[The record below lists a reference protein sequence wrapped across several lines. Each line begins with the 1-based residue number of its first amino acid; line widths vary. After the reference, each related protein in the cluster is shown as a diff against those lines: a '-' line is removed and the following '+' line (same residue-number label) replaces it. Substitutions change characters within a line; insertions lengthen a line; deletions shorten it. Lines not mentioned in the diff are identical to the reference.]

1 MSQTFS
7 YMFPSH
13 VRFGVGAVHAVAQ
26 EAKLLWG
33 TRTLIFSDQGVVA
46 AGLLKSVTRV
56 LDDADIGYDICD
68 KVAPNPT
75 DTLVEETAAQFRSS
89 GHNLLIALGGGS
101 VIDAAKATQIRM
113 THPGH
118 IRDYFVS
125 GEGDGKIIPNMP
137 PLIALPTT
145 SGTGSEISAAAVLTD
160 TRDNVKKAVYSPHIR
175 PATAIV
181 DPELTLGLPPT
192 ITAATGMD
200 ALTHCIEACVCK
212 YYSPIG
218 KAIALGGIELVT
230 KSLLNAFEHGDDV
243 DARTDM
249 SMAAVM
255 GGFAFGTGGGLG
267 TVHAMAHQLSTEV
280 GLPHGTANAILLPH
294 VMAFKGEEH
303 AEAYVPVARALGID
317 ASGMNASEAAQAAVA
332 AVRTLCDRL
341 TIPQTLG
348 ETGITQ
354 DHITGMVPQAMTDVC
369 LRQNPRRCT
378 ENDIKELYEQAL

>member
-7 YMFPSH
+7 YMFPAH
-13 VRFGVGAVHAVAQ
+13 VRFGAGAVYAIAQ
-26 EAKLLWG
+26 EAKQLWG
-33 TRTLIFSDQGVVA
+33 TRILIISDQGLVA
-46 AGLLKSVTRV
+46 AGLFKLVTRI

-75 DTLVEETAAQFRSS
+75 DTFVEETAARFRSD

-101 VIDAAKATQIRM
+101 VIDAAKGTQIRM

-118 IRDYFVS
+118 IRDYFRS
-125 GEGDGKIIPNMP
+125 GEGDRKIIPNMP

-145 SGTGSEISAAAVLTD
+145 SGTGSETSAAAVLTD

-175 PATAIV
+175 PAVAIV
-181 DPELTLGLPPT
+181 DPELTLGLPPA

-218 KAIALGGIELVT
+218 KAIGLGGIELVT
-230 KSLLNAFEHGDDV
+230 KSLLHAFEHGDDV

-249 SMAAVM
+249 AMAAVM

-280 GLPHGTANAILLPH
+280 GLPHGAANAILLPH
-294 VMAFKGEEH
+294 VMAFNGEEH
-303 AEAYVPVARALGID
+303 AEVYVPVARALGVD
-317 ASGMNASEAAQAAVA
+317 SSGMNASEAAQAAVA
-332 AVRTLCDRL
+332 AVRTLCDGL
-341 TIPQTLG
+341 AIPQNLRD
-348 ETGITQ
+348 TGITQ
-354 DHITGMVPQAMTDVC
+354 DHITGMVPHVMTDVC
-369 LRQNPRRCT
+369 LRQNPRKCT
-378 ENDIKELYEQAL
+378 VNDIKELYEQAL

>member
-7 YMFPSH
+7 YMFPAH
-13 VRFGVGAVHAVAQ
+13 VRFGVGAVHAIAQ
-26 EAKLLWG
+26 ESKQLWG
-33 TRTLIFSDQGVVA
+33 TRTLIISDHGVVA
-46 AGLLKSVTRV
+46 AGLLKPVTRI

-75 DTLVEETAAQFRSS
+75 DTFVEETAARFRSD

-101 VIDAAKATQIRM
+101 VIDAAKGTQIRM

-125 GEGDGKIIPNMP
+125 GEGDQKIIPNMP

-145 SGTGSEISAAAVLTD
+145 SGTGSETSAAAVLTD

-175 PATAIV
+175 PAVAIV
-181 DPELTLGLPPT
+181 DPELTLGLPPA

-200 ALTHCIEACVCK
+200 ALTHCIEASVCK

-230 KSLLNAFEHGDDV
+230 KSLVHAFEQGDDI

-249 SMAAVM
+249 AMAAVM

-267 TVHAMAHQLSTEV
+267 TVHAMAHQLSTEI

-294 VMAFKGEEH
+294 VMAFNGEEH
-303 AEAYVPVARALGID
+303 AEAYVPVARALGVD
-317 ASGMNASEAAQAAVA
+317 SSGMNASDAAQAAGA

-341 TIPQTLG
+341 AIPQNLRD
-348 ETGITQ
+348 TGITQ
-354 DHITGMVPQAMTDVC
+354 DHIAGMVPQAMTDVC
-369 LRQNPRRCT
+369 LRQNPRRCAV
-378 ENDIKELYEQAL
+378 NDIKELYEQAL